1 MTMTHRIWRAI
12 RPSSV
17 LVLVLLGLDLRAEAA
32 PPEIRYGRD
41 IRPILSD
48 RCFLCHGPDRATRKA
63 GLRLDSFEEA
73 TRDLGGVSAIV
84 PGDPDASLLIELISH
99 HDPEDRMPPMDSGKR
114 SLTPDQVDLVRRWIE
129 SGARYED
136 HWAFDAPVVQQVP
149 VIDED
154 DWSRND
160 VDRFILE
167 RLDAAGLDPSPEA
180 SQTTLARRVFLDITG
195 LPPTPEEMK
204 AFLEDPAEDAYERLV
219 ERLLTEE
226 PYRTRYAERMATPW
240 LDLARYADTS
250 GIHMDAGRS
259 IWLYRDWVVNA
270 FHDNLPFDEFV
281 IHQLAGDL
289 VPDATVDQIVASGFN
304 RNHVTSDE
312 GGAISEEYLLEYAVD
327 RANTT
332 GEVFLGLT
340 VGCARC
346 HDHKFDPITAEDYY
360 SLIAFFNNNEEP
372 GIYSQIPDP
381 YRALEPYIE
390 VPSAT
395 DQVKIDALSTT
406 LAALRAERDQPTAE
420 ESARIAPF
428 IEELRSGGDW
438 SWETPEVVSAVSS
451 NGAEL
456 AIQPDRSVLASGEN
470 PGKDTYTYTL
480 TTESTGLR
488 TLMLE
493 ALGDESFFEERVGR
507 ARNGNAVLRGV
518 SAEVVSKQDPTKRRT
533 LRFTWAWADIE
544 QPDGDFRVT
553 NALRSDDG
561 RVWAVNAHQVPGDR
575 NAIFVAD
582 APFGYEGGSEVVV
595 RLDYDTPYE
604 QHAIGRAR
612 VRLGRVSEEALAR
625 VPHAV
630 TNWYIAGPFV
640 TSNGAEAYQT
650 AYGPEE
656 AGPLAFGKR
665 YGPFEWRYAPG
676 VVEAQPVTL
685 AQGIGAE
692 YVGREIYVP
701 TARTLDLSLGSDDG
715 IQVYHN
721 GALVHERRIDRGVA
735 PDQEQVTLQLEPGL
749 NTLVC
754 KIVNTGAVGGFYHRA
769 IPGEEEM
776 PSDAVLFTFP
786 DDRLDETLLARAND
800 AWRSKYSSRFLEL
813 TAQLAEAEAQYKTLV
828 ESVPR
833 TMVMKE
839 RAMPRETFV
848 MTRGQYDKPDP
859 NRKVST
865 AVPEA
870 LGAIVTDHV
879 PNRLDLAEW
888 LVGEENPLTARVAV
902 NRFWELFFGRGL
914 VETSNDFGMQ
924 GSWPTH
930 PELLDHLA
938 VTFRDQGWDLD
949 RLVREFLT
957 SATYRQSSAVNESV
971 RAVDPANSLLGW
983 YPRQRLS
990 AEQIRDQ
997 ALYVSGLLVEE
1008 TGGPSVKPYQP
1019 EGLWREVAMP
1029 QSNTRLYEESAGNG
1043 LWRRSLYTYWK
1054 RASPPPSMLTLD
1066 APTREYC
1073 AATRRITTNTPLQ
1086 ALVLWN
1092 DVQFVEAARML
1103 AERTLREATT
1113 TRSRIDLMCRRLTG
1127 ERPSPGS
1134 AAAMHDAIVAY
1145 LERYAQEPEDAKSL
1159 LAVGMSPVPDDLPPS
1174 ELAAWTM
1181 LANALMATDATIVKD

>member
-406 LAALRAERDQPTAE
+406 LTALRAERDQPTAE

-428 IEELRSGGDW
+428 IEELRSGGD
-438 SWETPEVVSAVSS
+438 
-451 NGAEL
+451 
-456 AIQPDRSVLASGEN
+456 
-470 PGKDTYTYTL
+470 
-480 TTESTGLR
+480 
-488 TLMLE
+488 
-493 ALGDESFFEERVGR
+493 
-507 ARNGNAVLRGV
+507 
-518 SAEVVSKQDPTKRRT
+518 
-533 LRFTWAWADIE
+533 
-544 QPDGDFRVT
+544 
-553 NALRSDDG
+553 
-561 RVWAVNAHQVPGDR
+561 
-575 NAIFVAD
+575 
-582 APFGYEGGSEVVV
+582 
-595 RLDYDTPYE
+595 
-604 QHAIGRAR
+604 
-612 VRLGRVSEEALAR
+612 
-625 VPHAV
+625 
-630 TNWYIAGPFV
+630 
-640 TSNGAEAYQT
+640 
-650 AYGPEE
+650 
-656 AGPLAFGKR
+656 
-665 YGPFEWRYAPG
+665 
-676 VVEAQPVTL
+676 
-685 AQGIGAE
+685 
-692 YVGREIYVP
+692 
-701 TARTLDLSLGSDDG
+701 
-715 IQVYHN
+715 
-721 GALVHERRIDRGVA
+721 
-735 PDQEQVTLQLEPGL
+735 
-749 NTLVC
+749 
-754 KIVNTGAVGGFYHRA
+754 
-769 IPGEEEM
+769 
-776 PSDAVLFTFP
+776 
-786 DDRLDETLLARAND
+786 
-800 AWRSKYSSRFLEL
+800 
-813 TAQLAEAEAQYKTLV
+813 
-828 ESVPR
+828 
-833 TMVMKE
+833 
-839 RAMPRETFV
+839 
-848 MTRGQYDKPDP
+848 
-859 NRKVST
+859 
-865 AVPEA
+865 
-870 LGAIVTDHV
+870 
-879 PNRLDLAEW
+879 
-888 LVGEENPLTARVAV
+888 
-902 NRFWELFFGRGL
+902 
-914 VETSNDFGMQ
+914 
-924 GSWPTH
+924 
-930 PELLDHLA
+930 
-938 VTFRDQGWDLD
+938 
-949 RLVREFLT
+949 
-957 SATYRQSSAVNESV
+957 
-971 RAVDPANSLLGW
+971 
-983 YPRQRLS
+983 
-990 AEQIRDQ
+990 
-997 ALYVSGLLVEE
+997 
-1008 TGGPSVKPYQP
+1008 
-1019 EGLWREVAMP
+1019 
-1029 QSNTRLYEESAGNG
+1029 
-1043 LWRRSLYTYWK
+1043 
-1054 RASPPPSMLTLD
+1054 
-1066 APTREYC
+1066 
-1073 AATRRITTNTPLQ
+1073 
-1086 ALVLWN
+1086 
-1092 DVQFVEAARML
+1092 
-1103 AERTLREATT
+1103 
-1113 TRSRIDLMCRRLTG
+1113 
-1127 ERPSPGS
+1127 
-1134 AAAMHDAIVAY
+1134 
-1145 LERYAQEPEDAKSL
+1145 
-1159 LAVGMSPVPDDLPPS
+1159 
-1174 ELAAWTM
+1174 
-1181 LANALMATDATIVKD
+1181 